1 MRNDSVTKLSHFSES
16 FRIIGPFSFLRY
28 LLSNFQL
35 LLVYTIWIV
44 TKKELSDSS
53 LNPLKKDGLS
63 VRNIGKP
70 QIAFL
75 FAFLLFIS
83 IDRRGVGRWCDPT
96 SFWIVCDPDHQNCMM
111 LGRYF
116 CWLFFGLLS
125 NIDSPSSYNSLQKK
139 ECIPCN
145 KDKRY
150 WN

>member
-28 LLSNFQL
+28 LLSNFHL

-70 QIAFL
+70 QVAFL

-83 IDRRGVGRWCDPT
+83 IDRRGC
-96 SFWIVCDPDHQNCMM
+96 PD
-111 LGRYF
+111 LS
-116 CWLFFGLLS
+116 LF
-125 NIDSPSSYNSLQKK
+125 SPRIL
-139 ECIPCN
+139 
-145 KDKRY
+145 RF
-150 WN
+150 

>member
-16 FRIIGPFSFLRY
+16 FRIYIIGPFSFLRC

-70 QIAFL
+70 QVAFL

-83 IDRRGVGRWCDPT
+83 KDRRGCRDL
-96 SFWIVCDPDHQNCMM
+96 S
-111 LGRYF
+111 
-116 CWLFFGLLS
+116 LFSARILRF
-125 NIDSPSSYNSLQKK
+125 
-139 ECIPCN
+139 
-145 KDKRY
+145 
-150 WN
+150 